1 LPEKGAK
8 MEGLDDLLEKD
19 DLLYRVFEYDL
30 YRLDSDGKSN
40 RLVISVSEGLNGER
54 KGKFYAKPTLMV
66 RHSKPDYVGSGN
78 SAEQAL
84 RDCLT
89 KIKGLSLDEILEA
102 I

>member
-1 LPEKGAK
+1 
-8 MEGLDDLLEKD
+8 MEGLDDLLDKD
-19 DLLYRVFEYDL
+19 DLLYRLVQYEL
-30 YRLDSDGKSN
+30 YRIENGGKSN
-40 RLVISVSEGLNGER
+40 RLIISISEGLNRER
-54 KGKFYAKPTLMV
+54 KGKFYARPMLMV

-78 SAEQAL
+78 SAEEAL